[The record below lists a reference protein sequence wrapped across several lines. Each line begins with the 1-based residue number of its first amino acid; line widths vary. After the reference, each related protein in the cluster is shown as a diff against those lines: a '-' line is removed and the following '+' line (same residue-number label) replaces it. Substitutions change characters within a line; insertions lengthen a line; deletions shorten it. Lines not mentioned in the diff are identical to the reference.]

1 VADMARLELT
11 IENGQV
17 RASGSQISM
26 EDLSRMLTGL
36 AAIVVKRAVLMGA
49 SADQVKDAML
59 DICLGVTE
67 GLTDKKVEEM
77 RRAAQKGN
85 EDERV

>member
-1 VADMARLELT
+1 MARLELT

>member
-1 VADMARLELT
+1 MARLELT
-11 IENGQV
+11 IEYGQV

>member
-1 VADMARLELT
+1 MARLELT

-49 SADQVKDAML
+49 SADQVKDEML
-59 DICLGVTE
+59 DICMGVTE

>member
-1 VADMARLELT
+1 MARLELT

-49 SADQVKDAML
+49 SADQVKGAML

>member
-1 VADMARLELT
+1 
-11 IENGQV
+11 
-17 RASGSQISM
+17 
-26 EDLSRMLTGL
+26 MLTGL

>member
-1 VADMARLELT
+1 MSRLELT

>member
-1 VADMARLELT
+1 M
-11 IENGQV
+11 

>member
-1 VADMARLELT
+1 MTRLELT

-77 RRAAQKGN
+77 RRAEQKGN

>member
-1 VADMARLELT
+1 MARLELT

-17 RASGSQISM
+17 MASGSQISM

>member
-1 VADMARLELT
+1 
-11 IENGQV
+11 
-17 RASGSQISM
+17 
-26 EDLSRMLTGL
+26 MLTGL

-67 GLTDKKVEEM
+67 GLTDKKVEKM

>member
-1 VADMARLELT
+1 MARLELT

-36 AAIVVKRAVLMGA
+36 AAIVVKRAVRMGA

-77 RRAAQKGN
+77 RRAEQKGN

>member
-1 VADMARLELT
+1 MARLELT

-36 AAIVVKRAVLMGA
+36 AAIVDRKSVV
-49 SADQVKDAML
+49 
-59 DICLGVTE
+59 
-67 GLTDKKVEEM
+67 
-77 RRAAQKGN
+77 
-85 EDERV
+85 

>member
-1 VADMARLELT
+1 
-11 IENGQV
+11 
-17 RASGSQISM
+17 M